1 MSKCLRSARLT
12 LGLPSRCRTDCHYT
26 EGMASQHAHSTA
38 DAAPELVGVYSDDR
52 DVRRSVM
59 LALGSKP
66 AKDVPAVQCVEFAT
80 APALIRALDRG
91 VDGRKLSVV
100 VLDGE
105 AVPAGGMGIARQIKD
120 EIFNAPPVVLIV
132 ARPQDGW
139 LAAWSRADVVLS
151 QPLDPRAMAAA
162 VAELLRRKAAR
173 SSVTVA

>member
-1 MSKCLRSARLT
+1 
-12 LGLPSRCRTDCHYT
+12 
-26 EGMASQHAHSTA
+26 MASGHEHSTG
-38 DAAPELVGVYSDDR
+38 DSPVELIGVYSDDR

-59 LALGSKP
+59 LALGSRP

-80 APALIRALDRG
+80 APALMRALDRG

-132 ARPQDGW
+132 ARAQDGW
-139 LAAWSRADVVLS
+139 LAAWSRADSVLA

-162 VAELLRRKAAR
+162 VAEQLRRKAAR